1 MSIYKER
8 PIIEAVECIYK
19 NHRALFENTQQLEQ
33 ASQALDCLAQFFNVD
48 IPLAAIL
55 GLIIYDQLLD
65 DSTPLKQ
72 HMKSLGFSVMQAANT
87 LEAVNEL
94 RKQGWLHQS
103 KRRGL
108 QGKMCYEL
116 SKQALDAVLLND
128 APRLKV
134 YPSESQNQAL
144 LALYKQFQQFSG
156 EDVLSEIIMAFA
168 QTCQHMPFF
177 KILHNDAKLQVC
189 DKLII
194 LWLAAEFIN
203 GNEHPDLGWI
213 SDTVFEGCR
222 DEITRFK
229 YNLRQS
235 NYMMEQG
242 YLKYASSDF
251 PDVDRCMLG
260 DSLLDVI
267 EDVSNLKKKHKPQ
280 LKQCQLIE
288 FSQIPQQSLFYNS
301 GFDAQIEEL
310 YTITAPQHFNTISA
324 SCMQMGIP
332 QGLTILLSGPPGTGK
347 TETVKQ
353 LARQHNRDLLLVNM
367 SEFKSMWLGESEKNV
382 NKIFREYKA
391 YKQYSHQIPIL
402 FINEADALLSKRQ
415 HAESPVG
422 QVMNTIQN
430 ILLQALEDFEGIVI
444 ATTNRFMQFDSA
456 FERRFLYKLHF
467 ELPHASTRLAIITQE
482 LNMLS
487 TAIQNRISETYIL
500 SGAQIRNIKL
510 RIVMQNLLHP
520 HVTPEWPWLK
530 TIIESECKSN
540 SEAEI
545 GFRRAG

>member
-1 MSIYKER
+1 MSISKER

-19 NHRALFENTQQLEQ
+19 NHKALFENAQNLEQ
-33 ASQALDCLAQFFNVD
+33 TKEALDCIAQFFNVD
-48 IPLAAIL
+48 ITLAAII

-72 HMKSLGFSVMQAANT
+72 HMKSLGFSVMQAAST

-116 SKQALDAVLLND
+116 SKQAIDAVLLND
-128 APRLKV
+128 ASRLKI

-144 LALYKQFQQFSG
+144 LELYKQFQQFSG
-156 EDVLSEIIMAFA
+156 EDILGEIIMSFA
-168 QTCQHMPFF
+168 QTCKHLPLF
-177 KILHNDAKLQVC
+177 KIIYNDAVLQTC

-194 LWLAAEFIN
+194 LWFAAEFIN
-203 GNEHPDLGWI
+203 GNEHPDLGWMGE
-213 SDTVFEGCR
+213 TVFEGCR

-235 NYMMEQG
+235 HYIMEQG

-251 PDVDRCMLG
+251 PDVDRCLLG
-260 DSLLDVI
+260 DTLLNCI
-267 EDVSNLKKKHKPQ
+267 EDASHLKKKHKPL

-288 FSQIPQQSLFYNS
+288 YSQIAHQSLVYNS
-301 GFDAQIEEL
+301 GFDTQIEEL
-310 YTITAPQHFNTISA
+310 YTITAPDHFNTISA
-324 SCMQMGIP
+324 SCKQMGIP
-332 QGLTILLSGPPGTGK
+332 QGISILLSGPPGTGK

-353 LARQHNRDLLLVNM
+353 LALHHKRDLLLVNM
-367 SEFKSMWLGESEKNV
+367 CEFKSMWLGESEKNV

-391 YKQYSHQIPIL
+391 YKQYSEQIPIL

-415 HAESPVG
+415 QVETTVG

-444 ATTNRFMQFDSA
+444 ATTNRFVQFDSA

-467 ELPHASTRLAIITQE
+467 ELPNTLTRLAIIKHE

-487 TAIQNRISETYIL
+487 TVIQNQICENYSL
-500 SGAQIRNIKL
+500 SGAQIRNIKR

-520 HVTPEWPWLK
+520 NLKPDWEWLK
-530 TIIESECKSN
+530 TVLESECKTN
-540 SEAEI
+540 GDAEI